1 MEDESKY
8 GLSPGILEV
17 HTQEEDREKTRK
29 NTTVLHCYYASC
41 LEECKMKVKWQR
53 LDEKELSRVSM
64 SVEDTRNTISM
75 QKQSSLSNV
84 ILNKKKNLPSS

>member
-29 NTTVLHCYYASC
+29 NTTVLHYYYASC
-41 LEECKMKVKWQR
+41 LEECKMKV
-53 LDEKELSRVSM
+53 
-64 SVEDTRNTISM
+64 
-75 QKQSSLSNV
+75 
-84 ILNKKKNLPSS
+84 